1 MAIRSG
7 EPPVG
12 DDVQRL
18 VEFIEQVGALL
29 DDVAESPEGL
39 FPEEL
44 HKELAS
50 GWQEAR
56 DRFVALGE
64 SLENER
70 PDLQAAGLVG
80 AQLNLKLSLWQYS
93 ARTFRRAWAR
103 ARRAP
108 RGILGNV
115 RRIGFAKTAG
125 LFAGALGC
133 ADIVIGSLPLP
144 GKEMAQEIKGCFEKG
159 AEMAS
164 LAD

>member
-12 DDVQRL
+12 DD
-18 VEFIEQVGALL
+18 
-29 DDVAESPEGL
+29 
-39 FPEEL
+39 
-44 HKELAS
+44 
-50 GWQEAR
+50 
-56 DRFVALGE
+56 
-64 SLENER
+64 
-70 PDLQAAGLVG
+70 
-80 AQLNLKLSLWQYS
+80 
-93 ARTFRRAWAR
+93 
-103 ARRAP
+103 
-108 RGILGNV
+108 
-115 RRIGFAKTAG
+115 AKAAG